1 MAGYKEVVGHP
12 PNGSACRE
20 NDIIL
25 FDGLLRGKSM
35 TDAPQSPTTS
45 MTIAARHNQS
55 ASHNNIMSPA
65 LLRTSIKNNQRS
77 KLTRCLPFGLGQKL
91 AERIQGIT
99 LTNRWI
105 YHVSVAALGQN
116 VLRLLPRL
124 DGSRE
129 KMGGLII

>member
-1 MAGYKEVVGHP
+1 
-12 PNGSACRE
+12 
-20 NDIIL
+20 
-25 FDGLLRGKSM
+25 M

-55 ASHNNIMSPA
+55 ASHNKCPPPQDIH
-65 LLRTSIKNNQRS
+65 KNNQRS

-99 LTNRWI
+99 LTNRRI